1 MLIKIQKDAF
11 ETSNSKAIKLLIDEI
26 CYHLRYE
33 LFIDLESIE
42 QFEKLDLYNTLDAD
56 YQEIIK
62 RSFIRVIQQSLE
74 ADFVIAKNPS
84 ENTFTVNEAMLF
96 LQQPVSIILEHS
108 ENDAHFLNALIKHFK
123 KKSKKIQQHKD
134 NNWLQYVFG
143 GGSTI
148 EACVT
153 TILKRYENLP
163 KASHHYIRCFVLR
176 DSDKEHPSMQL
187 KTETENLIIF
197 LQKHKIPYHIL
208 EKREMENYMPD
219 IVFETIENKENRDFI
234 QAYLRLSP
242 IQKDFFDIEK
252 GFPDKN
258 WSSFPREIQDLYK
271 SVGEKDITVFR
282 KKKVERH
289 FKTDFPKWFLD
300 DTVKQAN
307 LLERTHHQTNPTELQ
322 DILAKITKLL

>member
-1 MLIKIQKDAF
+1 MLIEIKTDVFEKGDFRELNFLIQIIH
-11 ETSNSKAIKLLIDEI
+11 EQSRYKLFVEKTAVQSFDLYQRLDILDRENIESAYDDLIESSFSPDCVI
-26 CYHLRYE
+26 SQTGSAST
-33 LFIDLESIE
+33 FNIQESI
-42 QFEKLDLYNTLDAD
+42 QYLK
-56 YQEIIK
+56 
-62 RSFIRVIQQSLE
+62 
-74 ADFVIAKNPS
+74 
-84 ENTFTVNEAMLF
+84 
-96 LQQPVSIILEHS
+96 QPVSIILEHS
-108 ENDAHFLNALIKHFK
+108 ENDAPFLNALIKHFK